1 MANSEV
7 FEAAGFSFPT
17 QEQADEALE
26 EEKKIFYIKS
36 RLNHSDPMSVLVIYN
51 KMIKGQVMKT
61 PVGMTFLKEL
71 HDELSANK
79 YVDPMQI
86 DSIPFGA
93 AYEIKDDMTSKRDDT
108 LARKNEEIRRCN
120 DRIRICRII
129 IGAMVIAVIAMFI
142 ITMKSDNPN
151 ILNYET
157 AIQNKYA
164 TWEQDLVEREK
175 AVREKELELGIRF

>member
-36 RLNHSDPMSVLVIYN
+36 RLDHSDPMSVLVIYN

-71 HDELSANK
+71 HDELYENK

-93 AYEIKDDMTSKRDDT
+93 AYEIKDDMTARREET
-108 LARKNEEIRRCN
+108 LAEKNEEIRRCN
-120 DRIRICRII
+120 DRIRICKII
-129 IGAMVIAVIAMFI
+129 IGAMAAAVVAMFI